1 MNFNSLVKRAFSDRI
16 GAVLYVFLVCLLLL
30 KVLWGYWDRDL
41 TYGDTS
47 SYFQDA
53 VRWHLNHQ
61 VNIVW
66 SPLYTAYF
74 GSWLGV
80 SENAITATFLHRIGL
95 ILISTGLIAW
105 LGFITL
111 PRLLAFALVA
121 WWVALPIHYDTLYE
135 VHLFGALPIYLMAI
149 ICTLVNDRWRLPLL
163 LCTAL
168 VSTFLIR
175 NEYILAVGVF
185 IAIALFNLFRRNG
198 SINQPV
204 RGDLL
209 RFASVLVVTGLFVV
223 SFYSISYIKGPEV
236 AALSAP
242 KHTVNMCQVY
252 AFGYKQRHS
261 DWSGSPWTD
270 CSTLMQSTF
279 NLSRPTLR
287 EMISANPG
295 AVAEHFIWNLSLTRA
310 GMEVLLFNATSAKDN
325 PDYIPVIVS
334 PFFPSLLLVLSLSI
348 CVGGFVILSR
358 KPHASHL
365 DLRENLTRLGPLL
378 FATLVMVFAV
388 IVTQRPR
395 PSYLL
400 GFGVLYVWLVLSMLV
415 VLTDKWRK
423 LNDKWTYI
431 FIFVVIII
439 LPSYR
444 SLSLPSKTGSLSDIY
459 QVLQSQSSR
468 LCKGP
473 GLFGVNDYLKEI
485 SLYLCSPFE
494 VGGRQ
499 GAKSI
504 ISLGSLS
511 DVALSSPVNFVDA
524 LNNSGVST
532 LIIEPYLI
540 QRHRGLKS
548 CQELRHALLSLGW
561 EQLAYSS
568 QNDGRC
574 IAAYVR

>member
-1 MNFNSLVKRAFSDRI
+1 MNFNSLVKRAVSDRI
-16 GAVLYVFLVCLLLL
+16 GAVLYVLLVCLLLL

-121 WWVALPIHYDTLYE
+121 WWVVLPIHYDTLYE

-149 ICTLVNDRWRLPLL
+149 ICILVNDRWRLPLL

-198 SINQPV
+198 SINQSV
-204 RGDLL
+204 QGVLL
-209 RFASVLVVTGLFVV
+209 RFGSVLAITGLFVV
-223 SFYSISYIKGPEV
+223 SFYSISYIKGPDV
-236 AALSAP
+236 AAISTP

-279 NLSRPTLR
+279 NISQPTLR

-295 AVAEHFIWNLSLTRA
+295 AVAKHFIWNLSLTRA

-348 CVGGFVILSR
+348 CVGGFIILSR

-431 FIFVVIII
+431 FIFVVIMV
-439 LPSYR
+439 LPTYR

-485 SLYLCSPFE
+485 SLYLCSPLE

-511 DVALSSPVNFVDA
+511 EVALSSPVNFVDA

-540 QRHRGLKS
+540 QRHRGLKN

>member
-1 MNFNSLVKRAFSDRI
+1 MNFKSLVKSAFSDRI
-16 GAVLYVFLVCLLLL
+16 GAVLYVLLVCLLLL

-53 VRWHLNHQ
+53 VRWHLKHQ

-80 SENAITATFLHRIGL
+80 SENAIAATFLHRIGL

-111 PRLLAFALVA
+111 PRIFALTLVA
-121 WWVALPIHYDTLYE
+121 WWVVLPIHYDTLYE
-135 VHLFGALPIYLMAI
+135 VHLFGALPIFLMAI
-149 ICTLVNDRWRLPLL
+149 ICMLVNDRWRMPLL

-185 IAIALFNLFRRNG
+185 SAMALFNLFRKNG
-198 SINQPV
+198 SIDQPV
-204 RGDLL
+204 RGLLL
-209 RFASVLVVTGLFVV
+209 RFGAVLVAAGLFVV
-223 SFYSISYIKGPEV
+223 SFYSISYVKGTEIS
-236 AALSAP
+236 AWSAP

-279 NLSRPTLR
+279 NLSQPTLR

-325 PDYIPVIVS
+325 PDYIPVFVVPVI
-334 PFFPSLLLVLSLSI
+334 PSLLLGLSLLIVAS
-348 CVGGFVILSR
+348 GFIGLIR
-358 KPHASHL
+358 KVDSHYSDAYRKL
-365 DLRENLTRLGPLL
+365 IQMSPLL
-378 FATLVMVFAV
+378 LATVVMVLAI

-395 PSYLL
+395 PSYLF
-400 GFGVLYVWLVLSMLV
+400 GFAVLYIWV
-415 VLTDKWRK
+415 VLIMFTALTARFIKHSEKWAI
-423 LNDKWTYI
+423 I
-431 FIFVVIII
+431 FIALLIVF
-439 LPSYR
+439 LPTYR
-444 SLSLPSKTGSLSDIY
+444 SLPLPSKSGVLGNIY
-459 QVLQSQSSR
+459 EVLRPQASR
-468 LCKGP
+468 LCKDP
-473 GLFGVNDYLKEI
+473 GLLGASDYLKEI
-485 SLYLCSPFE
+485 NLYLCSPFE
-494 VGGRQ
+494 FGGRQ
-499 GAKSI
+499 GVKNI
-504 ISLGSLS
+504 IAIGTFPER
-511 DVALSSPVNFVDA
+511 ALSGPMNFVDE
-524 LNNSGVST
+524 LNNSGVKN
-532 LIIEPYLI
+532 LIIDPYLI
-540 QRHRGLKS
+540 PKYRGLKS
-548 CQELRHALLSLGW
+548 CLELRDVLLSRGW

-568 QNDGRC
+568 LENGSC

>member
-1 MNFNSLVKRAFSDRI
+1 MKFNSLVRRAFSDRI
-16 GAVLYVFLVCLLLL
+16 GAVLYVLLVCLLLL

-47 SYFQDA
+47 TYFTEA

-80 SENAITATFLHRIGL
+80 SENAITATFLHRVGL

-111 PRLLAFALVA
+111 PRIFALALVA
-121 WWVALPIHYDTLYE
+121 WWVVLPIHYDTLYE
-135 VHLFGALPIYLMAI
+135 VHLFGALPIFLMAI
-149 ICTLVNDRWRLPLL
+149 ICILVNDRWRMPLL

-185 IAIALFNLFRRNG
+185 TAMILFNLFRKRG
-198 SINQPV
+198 PIDQPV
-204 RGDLL
+204 RGVLL
-209 RFASVLVVTGLFVV
+209 RFGAVLVVTGLFVV
-223 SFYSISYIKGPEV
+223 SFYSISYIKGAEI
-236 AALSAP
+236 AAYSKP

-279 NLSRPTLR
+279 NLSQPTLR

-325 PDYIPVIVS
+325 PDYIPVFVV
-334 PFFPSLLLVLSLSI
+334 PVVPSLLLGLSLLIAVS
-348 CVGGFVILSR
+348 GFIGLIR
-358 KPHASHL
+358 KADSDYSDAYRKL
-365 DLRENLTRLGPLL
+365 VQMSPLL
-378 FATLVMVFAV
+378 LATAVMVLA
-388 IVTQRPR
+388 IIITQRPR
-395 PSYLL
+395 PSYLF
-400 GFGVLYVWLVLSMLV
+400 GFGVLYIWV
-415 VLTDKWRK
+415 VLIMFVALTARFIKRIEKWA
-423 LNDKWTYI
+423 I
-431 FIFVVIII
+431 IFVALIVIF
-439 LPSYR
+439 LPTYR
-444 SLSLPSKTGSLSDIY
+444 SLPLPSKGGVLSNIY
-459 QVLQSQSSR
+459 EVLRPHSSR
-468 LCKGP
+468 ICKGSHLL
-473 GLFGVNDYLKEI
+473 GAGDYLREI
-485 SLYLCSPFE
+485 NHYLCSSFKFRE
-494 VGGRQ
+494 KKDFQNVL
-499 GAKSI
+499 A
-504 ISLGSLS
+504 LDSLS
-511 DVALSSPVNFVDA
+511 GVALSGTANFVDA
-524 LNNSGVST
+524 LNNFGVKN
-532 LIIEPYLI
+532 LIIDPYLI
-540 QRHRGLKS
+540 PKHRGLKN
-548 CQELRHALLSLGW
+548 CLELRDVLLSRGW
-561 EQLAYSS
+561 EQLAYSGLENGS
-568 QNDGRC
+568 C